1 MFRILALLLV
11 APTVFAADITNIRY
25 SASPDKTRMV
35 IDLTGPVK
43 ASHQK
48 SPGQLVL
55 TLSGIDTPSAQVSPV
70 PQLQGSAQSWSN
82 GVLIL
87 TFDFKPGASL
97 KYFRLDKP
105 DRVVVDFY
113 GKAPAVAAKPKAKPA
128 PVAKKA
134 VTPVQAPAIKAT
146 PISATAPIKITR
158 EQARKALAARIS
170 ELSDAVVAGE
180 IAPADGR
187 RKLISYRDTLSAA
200 LAGRDYDKRTLAEA
214 LNLPMP
220 AEPISLPA
228 VSAPK
233 LPADQPVKQ
242 LTLTEQPIETPISL
256 PKSDKA
262 EQKSEPAKPEQKPE
276 SVEPAAPAPSADQL
290 PAVAEPAPLPE
301 AAPEPMIA
309 PADEGSVMFVEID
322 GIRRPVL
329 IDGMDIDFDD
339 PFNPLELMFEAE
351 RQLLWADLQA
361 IKAQKQ

>member
-1 MFRILALLLV
+1 MLRLLALLLV

-48 SPGQLVL
+48 SPGQVVL

-70 PQLQGSAQSWSN
+70 PQLQGSAQSWNN
-82 GVLIL
+82 GVLTL

-113 GKAPAVAAKPKAKPA
+113 GKASAVAAKPKAKPA

-146 PISATAPIKITR
+146 PIAATAPIKITR

-187 RKLISYRDTLSAA
+187 RKLINYRDTLSAA

-220 AEPISLPA
+220 AESLNLPA
-228 VSAPK
+228 VAAPK

-262 EQKSEPAKPEQKPE
+262 EQKPEPVKP
-276 SVEPAAPAPSADQL
+276 SAPAPSADQL

-301 AAPEPMIA
+301 AAPESMIA

-322 GIRRPVL
+322 GVRRPVL

>member
-1 MFRILALLLV
+1 MLRLLALLLV

-43 ASHQK
+43 ARHTK

-70 PQLQGSAQSWSN
+70 PQLQGSAQSWNN
-82 GVLIL
+82 GVLTL

-134 VTPVQAPAIKAT
+134 VTPVQTPAIKAT

-220 AEPISLPA
+220 AEPLNLPVVA
-228 VSAPK
+228 APA

-256 PKSDKA
+256 PKSEKA
-262 EQKSEPAKPEQKPE
+262 EQKPEPVKLA
-276 SVEPAAPAPSADQL
+276 EPISIAEQL
-290 PAVAEPAPLPE
+290 PAVAEPTPLPE

-309 PADEGSVMFVEID
+309 PADEGSVMFIEID
-322 GIRRPVL
+322 GVRRPIL

>member
-1 MFRILALLLV
+1 MLRLLALLLV

-43 ASHQK
+43 ASHEK

-55 TLSGIDTPSAQVSPV
+55 TLSGVDTPSAQVAPV
-70 PQLQGSAQSWSN
+70 PQLQGSAQSWRN
-82 GVLIL
+82 GVLTL

-105 DRVVVDFY
+105 DRLVVDFY
-113 GKAPAVAAKPKAKPA
+113 GQAPRQAAKPVAKAAPAAKP
-128 PVAKKA
+128 V
-134 VTPVQAPAIKAT
+134 VTPVQAPAVKAT
-146 PISATAPIKITR
+146 PIPASVPIKLTR

-180 IAPADGR
+180 IAPANGR
-187 RKLISYRDTLSAA
+187 RKLISYRDNLSAA
-200 LAGRDYDKRTLAEA
+200 LAGRDYDKRVLAEA

-220 AEPISLPA
+220 AEPLSLPA
-228 VSAPK
+228 VAAPE

-262 EQKSEPAKPEQKPE
+262 DEAEQKPE
-276 SVEPAAPAPSADQL
+276 PATPAPSADQL

-309 PADEGSVMFVEID
+309 PVDKGSVMFVEID
-322 GIRRPVL
+322 GVRRPVL
-329 IDGMDIDFDD
+329 IDGMDINFDD

>member
-1 MFRILALLLV
+1 MLRFLALLLV

-43 ASHQK
+43 ARHTK

-55 TLSGIDTPSAQVSPV
+55 TLSGVDTPSAQVSPV

-82 GVLIL
+82 GVLTL

-113 GKAPAVAAKPKAKPA
+113 GKGPAVAAKPKAKPA

-146 PISATAPIKITR
+146 PIPATAPIKITR

-220 AEPISLPA
+220 AEPLNLPA
-228 VSAPK
+228 VAAPK

-256 PKSDKA
+256 PKSDKT
-262 EQKSEPAKPEQKPE
+262 EQKSELVK
-276 SVEPAAPAPSADQL
+276 PAAPAPSADQL

-301 AAPEPMIA
+301 ATPEPMIA
-309 PADEGSVMFVEID
+309 PVDEGSVMFVEID
-322 GIRRPVL
+322 GVRRPVL

>member
-1 MFRILALLLV
+1 MFRILALLLA

-35 IDLTGPVK
+35 IDLTDPVK
-43 ASHQK
+43 TSHTK
-48 SPGQLVL
+48 SPGQVVL

-70 PQLQGSAQSWSN
+70 PQLQGSAQSWNN
-82 GVLIL
+82 GVLTL

-113 GKAPAVAAKPKAKPA
+113 GQTPAAVAKPA

-146 PISATAPIKITR
+146 PIPATAPIKITR

-233 LPADQPVKQ
+233 LPADQPVKR

-262 EQKSEPAKPEQKPE
+262 EPKPEPVKP
-276 SVEPAAPAPSADQL
+276 VAPAPSADQL

-322 GIRRPVL
+322 GVRRPVL

>member
-1 MFRILALLLV
+1 MLRFLALLLV

-70 PQLQGSAQSWSN
+70 PQLQGSAQSWNN
-82 GVLIL
+82 GVLTL

-97 KYFRLDKP
+97 KYFRLNKP

-146 PISATAPIKITR
+146 PIPATAPIKITR

-220 AEPISLPA
+220 AEPLNLPA
-228 VSAPK
+228 VVAPK

-256 PKSDKA
+256 PKPDKA
-262 EQKSEPAKPEQKPE
+262 EQKPEPVK
-276 SVEPAAPAPSADQL
+276 PAAPAPSADQL

-301 AAPEPMIA
+301 ATPEPMIA

-322 GIRRPVL
+322 GVRRPVL

>member
-1 MFRILALLLV
+1 MLRFLALLLV

-43 ASHQK
+43 AIHTK

-55 TLSGIDTPSAQVSPV
+55 TLSGVDTPSAQVSPV

-82 GVLIL
+82 GVLTL

-146 PISATAPIKITR
+146 PIPATAPIKITR

-187 RKLISYRDTLSAA
+187 RKLINYRDTLSAA

-233 LPADQPVKQ
+233 LPADQPVKK

-256 PKSDKA
+256 PKSEKA
-262 EQKSEPAKPEQKPE
+262 EQKPEP
-276 SVEPAAPAPSADQL
+276 VEPAAPAPSADQL

>member
-1 MFRILALLLV
+1 MLRLLALLLV

-48 SPGQLVL
+48 SPGQVVL

-70 PQLQGSAQSWSN
+70 PQLQGSAQSWNN
-82 GVLIL
+82 GVLTL

-113 GKAPAVAAKPKAKPA
+113 GKASAVAAKPKAKPA

-146 PISATAPIKITR
+146 PIPATAPIKITR

-256 PKSDKA
+256 PKADKA
-262 EQKSEPAKPEQKPE
+262 EQKPEPA
-276 SVEPAAPAPSADQL
+276 VPAPSADQL

-322 GIRRPVL
+322 GVRRPVL

>member
-1 MFRILALLLV
+1 MFRFLALLLV

-70 PQLQGSAQSWSN
+70 PQLQGSAQSWNN
-82 GVLIL
+82 GVLTL

-97 KYFRLDKP
+97 KYFRLNKP

-113 GKAPAVAAKPKAKPA
+113 GKAPAVAAKPKPA

-134 VTPVQAPAIKAT
+134 VTPVRAPAIKAT

-220 AEPISLPA
+220 AEPLNLPA
-228 VSAPK
+228 VAAPA
-233 LPADQPVKQ
+233 LPTDQPVKQ

-256 PKSDKA
+256 PKSDKT
-262 EQKSEPAKPEQKPE
+262 EPKSEPVKPA
-276 SVEPAAPAPSADQL
+276 EPISIAEQL
-290 PAVAEPAPLPE
+290 PAVAEPASLPE

-322 GIRRPVL
+322 GVRRPIL

>member
-1 MFRILALLLV
+1 MLRLLALLLV

-48 SPGQLVL
+48 SPGQVVL

-70 PQLQGSAQSWSN
+70 PQLQGSAQSWN
-82 GVLIL
+82 NEVLTL

-146 PISATAPIKITR
+146 PIAATAPIKITR

-220 AEPISLPA
+220 AEPLNLPA
-228 VSAPK
+228 VAAPK

-256 PKSDKA
+256 PKSDKT
-262 EQKSEPAKPEQKPE
+262 EQKPE
-276 SVEPAAPAPSADQL
+276 PVKPVAPAPSADQL

-322 GIRRPVL
+322 GVRRPVL

>member
-1 MFRILALLLV
+1 MLRFLALLLV

-43 ASHQK
+43 ASHTK

-70 PQLQGSAQSWSN
+70 PQLKGSAQSWSN
-82 GVLIL
+82 GVLTL

-105 DRVVVDFY
+105 DRLVVDFY
-113 GKAPAVAAKPKAKPA
+113 GKAPAVAAKPKVKPA

-146 PISATAPIKITR
+146 PIPATAPIKITR

-256 PKSDKA
+256 PKSEKA
-262 EQKSEPAKPEQKPE
+262 EQKPEP
-276 SVEPAAPAPSADQL
+276 VEPTAPAPSADQL

>member
-1 MFRILALLLV
+1 MLRFLALLLV

-48 SPGQLVL
+48 SPGQVVL

-70 PQLQGSAQSWSN
+70 PQLQGSTQSWNN
-82 GVLIL
+82 GVLTL

-113 GKAPAVAAKPKAKPA
+113 GKAPTVAAKPKAKTA

-146 PISATAPIKITR
+146 PIPATAPIKITR

-220 AEPISLPA
+220 AEPLNLPA
-228 VSAPK
+228 VAAPK

-256 PKSDKA
+256 PKSEKA
-262 EQKSEPAKPEQKPE
+262 EQNPEPVEQA
-276 SVEPAAPAPSADQL
+276 VPAPSADQL

-322 GIRRPVL
+322 GVRRPVL

>member
-1 MFRILALLLV
+1 MFRILALFLV

-43 ASHQK
+43 ARHTK

-82 GVLIL
+82 GVLTL

-113 GKAPAVAAKPKAKPA
+113 GKAPAVAAKPKAEPA

-134 VTPVQAPAIKAT
+134 VTPVQATAIKAT

-256 PKSDKA
+256 PKSEKA
-262 EQKSEPAKPEQKPE
+262 EQKPEP
-276 SVEPAAPAPSADQL
+276 VEPAAPAPIAEQL

-301 AAPEPMIA
+301 APPEPMIA

-322 GIRRPVL
+322 GVRRPVL

>member
-1 MFRILALLLV
+1 MLRFLALLLV

-43 ASHQK
+43 ASHTK
-48 SPGQLVL
+48 SPGQVVL

-82 GVLIL
+82 GVLTL

-113 GKAPAVAAKPKAKPA
+113 GKAPAVVAKPKAKPA
-128 PVAKKA
+128 SVAKKA

-146 PISATAPIKITR
+146 PIPATAPIKITR

-256 PKSDKA
+256 PKAEKA
-262 EQKSEPAKPEQKPE
+262 EQKPEPVK
-276 SVEPAAPAPSADQL
+276 PAAPAPSADQL
-290 PAVAEPAPLPE
+290 PAVAEPAPLPK

-322 GIRRPVL
+322 GVRRPVL

-351 RQLLWADLQA
+351 RQLLWADMQA